1 MEVIISISEEGRLK
15 IQTTE
20 GMPIFTAVG
29 MIELAKKVLLE
40 GGQTPQ
46 VEEELEGQVSME
58 EVM

>member
-1 MEVIISISEEGRLK
+1 MEVIISINEEGRLK